1 MTEVTSLL
9 RMIMKTLN
17 LSLKLYSTFHTDLL
31 ALKECDVAFT
41 ALVKLALY
49 YRVRDRKLN
58 IFVPE
63 CREYRYTYR
72 HAYTKEVIP
81 IDDEVTILFLTT
93 MIREKRRMA
102 FVRSVL
108 YEALIS
114 PPCGE
119 YFKDCRLISLESERL
134 GGIDLSGYNDV
145 LICKPGNG
153 TKRCRPRLLRP
164 TVDIPEWVPR
174 EWFYD
179 PVSDIDTGIASP
191 PGHGNEKREPSLV
204 DDTTAGQ
211 QERMRRKKKRKRKK
225 KKAHESVPSALSQD
239 SINSCKEGLGAFNN
253 KSSET
258 ENADLPSS
266 GAPEEEFPMLEEEDY

>member
-49 YRVRDRKLN
+49 YRVRGRKLN
-58 IFVPE
+58 IFIPE

-179 PVSDIDTGIASP
+179 PVSDLLRPTVDIPEWVPREWFYDPVSDIDTGIASP
-191 PGHGNEKREPSLV
+191 PGAGDSKDKSSLI
-204 DDTTAGQ
+204 DESAAGQ
-211 QERMRRKKKRKRKK
+211 QERTQRKKKRKRKK
-225 KKAHESVPSALSQD
+225 KKTQESVPSTLPQSD
-239 SINSCKEGLGAFNN
+239 TRSCQNG
-253 KSSET
+253 
-258 ENADLPSS
+258 S
-266 GAPEEEFPMLEEEDY
+266 GALHDERLDA

>member
-1 MTEVTSLL
+1 
-9 RMIMKTLN
+9 MKTLN

-49 YRVRDRKLN
+49 YRVRGRKLN
-58 IFVPE
+58 IFIPE

-134 GGIDLSGYNDV
+134 GGVDLSGYNDV

-164 TVDIPEWVPR
+164 TIGIPEWVPR
-174 EWFYD
+174 EWFSD
-179 PVSDIDTGIASP
+179 PVPDIGAGIASP

-204 DDTTAGQ
+204 DDTAAGQ
-211 QERMRRKKKRKRKK
+211 RERMRRKKKRKRKK
-225 KKAHESVPSALSQD
+225 KKANESVPSALSQD
-239 SINSCKEGLGAFNN
+239 SINPCQEGLGAFNN
-253 KSSET
+253 KSSQT
-258 ENADLPSS
+258 GSTGLPSD

>member
-1 MTEVTSLL
+1 
-9 RMIMKTLN
+9 MKTLN

-31 ALKECDVAFT
+31 ALKQCDVAFT

-49 YRVRDRKLN
+49 YRVRGRKLN
-58 IFVPE
+58 IFIPE

-72 HAYTKEVIP
+72 RAYTKEVIP

-145 LICKPGNG
+145 LICRPGNG

-164 TVDIPEWVPR
+164 TIGIPEWVPR
-174 EWFYD
+174 EWFSD
-179 PVSDIDTGIASP
+179 PVPDKDISMLS
-191 PGHGNEKREPSLV
+191 SLGAG
-204 DDTTAGQ
+204 DSKDKSSLIDESAAGQ
-211 QERMRRKKKRKRKK
+211 QERTQRKKKRKRKK
-225 KKAHESVPSALSQD
+225 KKTQESVPSMLPQSDTRSCQNGSGALHD
-239 SINSCKEGLGAFNN
+239 EGG
-253 KSSET
+253 ET
-258 ENADLPSS
+258 GSTGLPSD
-266 GAPEEEFPMLEEEDY
+266 GAPEEEFPMLEEEDF

>member
-1 MTEVTSLL
+1 
-9 RMIMKTLN
+9 MKTLN

-31 ALKECDVAFT
+31 ALKQCDVAFT

-49 YRVRDRKLN
+49 YRVRGRKLN
-58 IFVPE
+58 ISVPE

-153 TKRCRPRLLRP
+153 TKRCRP
-164 TVDIPEWVPR
+164 
-174 EWFYD
+174 EWFSD
-179 PVSDIDTGIASP
+179 PVPDIGAGIASP

-204 DDTTAGQ
+204 DDTAAGQ
-211 QERMRRKKKRKRKK
+211 RERMRRKKKRKRKK
-225 KKAHESVPSALSQD
+225 KKANESVPSALSQD
-239 SINSCKEGLGAFNN
+239 SINPCQEGLGAFNN
-253 KSSET
+253 KSSQT
-258 ENADLPSS
+258 GSTGLPSD